1 MPCSVSITC
10 YQYVN
15 EIGVLL
21 GYIEMCLFQSV
32 KNDPLKCQIVIL
44 CAFSFKK

>member
-1 MPCSVSITC
+1 MM
-10 YQYVN
+10 
-15 EIGVLL
+15 
-21 GYIEMCLFQSV
+21 GYMEMCLFQSV